1 MDSTIKFDGLA
12 NLYED
17 GRPEYLTI
25 LIEKLYTDY
34 GFKSTSIIADIGAG
48 TGKFSKLLLEKG
60 SKVFCVEPNKD
71 MRNELVNKLNK
82 YNKLHAING
91 TAGNTTLD
99 TSSVDFITSAQAF
112 HWFNVREMESP
123 LNQECFQIY
132 KQYCQNFVGFNGGI
146 KRDDERI
153 KEFFDMH
160 YKRMEFPNPLFF
172 DQKSF
177 IKRCISGSYSLK
189 KTDQNYFEYIA
200 ALENVFDKYSNN
212 GQLVMENK
220 TVVYIGRL
228 K

>member
-1 MDSTIKFDGLA
+1 MLFRSVHEFKRECKRILKL
-12 NLYED
+12 E
-17 GRPEYLTI
+17 GRV
-25 LIEKLYTDY
+25 
-34 GFKSTSIIADIGAG
+34 A
-48 TGKFSKLLLEKG
+48 
-60 SKVFCVEPNKD
+60 
-71 MRNELVNKLNK
+71 LV
-82 YNKLHAING
+82 
-91 TAGNTTLD
+91 
-99 TSSVDFITSAQAF
+99 
-112 HWFNVREMESP
+112 WNVREMELP

>member
-1 MDSTIKFDGLA
+1 MCIRDS
-12 NLYED
+12 
-17 GRPEYLTI
+17 
-25 LIEKLYTDY
+25 
-34 GFKSTSIIADIGAG
+34 
-48 TGKFSKLLLEKG
+48 
-60 SKVFCVEPNKD
+60 
-71 MRNELVNKLNK
+71 
-82 YNKLHAING
+82 NG

-112 HWFNVREMESP
+112 HWFNVHEFKRECKRILKLEGRVALVWNVREMESP

-177 IKRCISGSYSLK
+177 ITVSYTHLRELLNDACARK
-189 KTDQNYFEYIA
+189 KTIEEEKLTSDNIFEI
-200 ALENVFDKYSNN
+200 LMHFDKLFSI
-212 GQLVMENK
+212 M
-220 TVVYIGRL
+220 TVSYTHLDVYKRQEW
-228 K
+228 